1 MHRDHQREE
10 QSESNRIRLLSRGS
24 SSSILNNRSASLGAS
39 MLTASMFDDPVRER
53 GRLGSNIASMGDG
66 MGKPT
71 ERVANPCLVTD
82 AAEPNAILRM
92 RDDDTRALENRG
104 RSNPVSRGDLSFKAV
119 REMTDLSRSDLILTI
134 MADNK
139 MCDCGRG
146 TRIQFAYGR
155 YLKWRRCHRCLTR
168 TSPLWIVPE
177 KILYALWQMEAE
189 AGGLTD

>member
-1 MHRDHQREE
+1 
-10 QSESNRIRLLSRGS
+10 
-24 SSSILNNRSASLGAS
+24 

-53 GRLGSNIASMGDG
+53 GRLGSSIIASMGDG
-66 MGKPT
+66 SGKPT

-92 RDDDTRALENRG
+92 RDDDTRALEKDGPMKRAIG
-104 RSNPVSRGDLSFKAV
+104 YSERRTASNLSLNSRGPL
-119 REMTDLSRSDLILTI
+119 MTDLSRSDLILTI

-177 KILYALWQMEAE
+177 KIVYALWQMEAE

>member
-1 MHRDHQREE
+1 
-10 QSESNRIRLLSRGS
+10 
-24 SSSILNNRSASLGAS
+24 

-53 GRLGSNIASMGDG
+53 GRLGSYLVSMDERTGA
-66 MGKPT
+66 PT

-92 RDDDTRALENRG
+92 RDDDTRALELGARG
-104 RSNPVSRGDLSFKAV
+104 HAS
-119 REMTDLSRSDLILTI
+119 MTDLPRTDLILTI
-134 MADNK
+134 MDNNK

-177 KILYALWQMEAE
+177 KILYAFWQMEAE

>member
-1 MHRDHQREE
+1 MP
-10 QSESNRIRLLSRGS
+10 
-24 SSSILNNRSASLGAS
+24 
-39 MLTASMFDDPVRER
+39 TASMFDDPVRER
-53 GRLGSNIASMGDG
+53 GRLGSIIAGMGDTT
-66 MGKPT
+66 GKPT

-82 AAEPNAILRM
+82 AAEPNAITGSMKRLHEGDNGRNPLDRDPERM

-104 RSNPVSRGDLSFKAV
+104 RSNPVSRGDLSFKIALG
-119 REMTDLSRSDLILTI
+119 MTDLSRSDLILTI
-134 MADNK
+134 MPNNK